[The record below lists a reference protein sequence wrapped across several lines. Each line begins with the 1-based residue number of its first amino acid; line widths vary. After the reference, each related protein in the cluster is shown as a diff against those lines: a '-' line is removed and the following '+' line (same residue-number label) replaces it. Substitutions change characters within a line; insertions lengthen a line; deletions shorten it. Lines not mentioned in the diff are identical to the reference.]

1 MDWRRGGNIRFK
13 VENGETSTEWY
24 MMKTNSGDDMRG
36 MESMET
42 KTSETGVGRGAQD
55 GNVSM
60 IRGMIDE
67 AKEVT
72 GDEIGVVEDTMTEI
86 EIEEEMIITDGG
98 EHTCKACSRIRCKL
112 AWDSGIG
119 LMFFINLSIHGLLCQ
134 QQAVINASFPL
145 MCNADCSLSP
155 TSNQANVQRAEQ
167 LQESTTSYAKANIH
181 HITSGHNGHTIHKIH
196 QT

>member
-1 MDWRRGGNIRFK
+1 
-13 VENGETSTEWY
+13 
-24 MMKTNSGDDMRG
+24 MKG

-42 KTSETGVGRGAQD
+42 KTSETGVVREVRS
-55 GNVSM
+55 GNGSM
-60 IRGMIDE
+60 IRGVIDVG
-67 AKEVT
+67 KEVI
-72 GDEIGVVEDTMTEI
+72 GGEIGVVEDTMTEI
-86 EIEEEMIITDGG
+86 EIGEAMIVTDGG
-98 EHTCKACSRIRCKL
+98 EHTCEHAVEL
-112 AWDSGIG
+112 DVNWLGTAALD
-119 LMFFINLSIHGLLCQ
+119 LFMFFINLSIHGLLCQ

-181 HITSGHNGHTIHKIH
+181 HITSGHDGHTIHKIH